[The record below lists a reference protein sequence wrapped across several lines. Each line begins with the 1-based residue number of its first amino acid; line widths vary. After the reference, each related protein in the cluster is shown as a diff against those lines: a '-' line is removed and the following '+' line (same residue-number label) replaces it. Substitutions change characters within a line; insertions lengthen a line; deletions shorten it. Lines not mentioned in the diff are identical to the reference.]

1 MNNADMQITINQEI
15 KKHQLRK
22 LQTMGWE
29 LCIPPADYRML
40 EIMLPGLRAEDAQ
53 ERNAAWR
60 EFIASDLS
68 EPYRVRRFRSKMR
81 MT

>member
-1 MNNADMQITINQEI
+1 MNNADLQITINQEI
-15 KKHQLRK
+15 KKHKLRK

-29 LCIPPADYRML
+29 LSIPPADFKMIEMMIPAL
-40 EIMLPGLRAEDAQ
+40 SSADAQ

-60 EFIASDLS
+60 DFIASELS

-81 MT
+81 MN